1 MNARAIFAGVY
12 GWKVIRQLVG
22 IALLLSACR
31 KKASTDNP
39 TSPATE
45 PLGYS
50 LLRHLPGIYQG
61 PVVSTTSVGDFP
73 FWGIDFRPVHAGQIG
88 GRSELDSANN
98 IHLNFFVAQYQN
110 RRVLCFRNGGY
121 FQGME
126 RITYLIADSVVDGR
140 YYRFVEPIT
149 GGRRA
154 YAEVLLPSP
163 DSLIIASYTTKMG
176 TRPQPVLH
184 MRWTARKTYDSAYQ
198 AALAHHN
205 YPQSVVVTSLDS
217 ALRGRSEAIWYSPIT
232 NDPYPE
238 SAQPYT
244 GFLKASYEHASGY
257 TIDPRKSVILFL
269 TVKPLIEG
277 YHYYPDR
284 LGTLSRYVV
293 LKAGENHFFFKHVH
307 PGRYY
312 LYALY
317 DQDGSGGASSGDWFS
332 VPGVKLEVRPR
343 DTTSCT
349 VSINFRLP

>member
-1 MNARAIFAGVY
+1 MRVGAMV
-12 GWKVIRQLVG
+12 VIS
-22 IALLLSACR
+22 LLSTCR
-31 KKASTDNP
+31 KKTPPDTSTP
-39 TSPATE
+39 PAQE

-50 LLRHLPGIYQG
+50 LLRHLPGIYHG
-61 PVVSTTSVGDFP
+61 PVISTTSVGDFP
-73 FWGIDFRPVHAGQIG
+73 FWGVDFRPVHAGQVG

-98 IHLNFFVAQYQN
+98 IHLNFFIAQYQN

-126 RITYLIADSVVDGR
+126 RITYLIADSIVDGR

-154 YAEVLLPSP
+154 YAEVLFPSS
-163 DSLIIASYTTKMG
+163 DSLIIAAYTTKMG

-184 MRWTARKTYDSAYQ
+184 MRWKARKTYDSAYQ
-198 AALAHHN
+198 KASTHHGYPQPTVVATLDAAL
-205 YPQSVVVTSLDS
+205 Q
-217 ALRGRSEAIWYSPIT
+217 GRSEAIWYSPIT

-244 GFLKASYEHASGY
+244 GFLRASYQHASGY
-257 TIDPRKSVILFL
+257 SIDPQRSVFLFL
-269 TVKPLIEG
+269 TVKPLIENYN
-277 YHYYPDR
+277 YHPER
-284 LGTLSRYVV
+284 LATLSRYVV
-293 LKAGENHFFFKHVH
+293 LKANENHFFFKHVH

-332 VPGVKLEVRPR
+332 VPGVEIEVPSR
-343 DTTSCT
+343 DTAAIT